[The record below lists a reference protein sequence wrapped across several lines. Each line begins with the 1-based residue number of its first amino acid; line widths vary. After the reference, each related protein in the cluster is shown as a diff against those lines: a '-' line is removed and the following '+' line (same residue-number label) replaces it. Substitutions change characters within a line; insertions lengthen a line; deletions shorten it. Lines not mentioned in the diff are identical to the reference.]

1 VRVVERAIP
10 FPAYLR
16 RMAVNRTLPLVLG
29 ASAVAL
35 LAWSP
40 LDEAAGRT
48 VVSFAKNAGAV
59 NGIKASRR
67 PVSGRLLPLGRNGK
81 FPTSV
86 VPVARGARGADGAQG
101 LRGPEGARGPAGAAG
116 PPGPAGPQGLAGPP
130 GPAADRVNLDV
141 PANTVETQVL
151 SLGGLVLKAAC
162 SAAGDLSVEA
172 SSTVNNAKASVFLVA
187 DNPANVAAYVED
199 DDLDTTDGFDFLG
212 SSDDDVAGT
221 LVYRAPGGTAYVS
234 VSFLAEQVSVA
245 GANRCIFGGTATSS

>member
-1 VRVVERAIP
+1 
-10 FPAYLR
+10 
-16 RMAVNRTLPLVLG
+16 MAVNRTLPLVLG
-29 ASAVAL
+29 ALAAAL

-40 LDEAAGRT
+40 LGAAAGRT
-48 VVSFAKNAGAV
+48 VASFAKNAGAV
-59 NGIKASRR
+59 NGIKASRK
-67 PVSGRLLPLGRNGK
+67 PVPGRLLPLGRNGK
-81 FPTSV
+81 FPATV
-86 VPVARGARGADGAQG
+86 VPVTRGARGADGAQG
-101 LRGPEGARGPAGAAG
+101 PRGPEGARGPAGEAGPVGPAG
-116 PPGPAGPQGLAGPP
+116 PPGPP
-130 GPAADRVNLDV
+130 GVAAHRVNLDV

-212 SSDDDVAGT
+212 SSDDDVGGA

-234 VSFLAEQVSVA
+234 VSFLAEQVSVS
-245 GANRCIFGGTATSS
+245 GANRCIFGGTVTVASSS